1 MSSMKKSLMT
11 ITTTTKSPS
20 NPGKMTSQPL
30 TTMPATSDEPEEEE
44 GFVAAS
50 AEWDIEEYDT
60 AYATYLDARRRFADL
75 KLSRGYLPIVA
86 LQDDNAPKGDYH
98 LALHRSGKKG

>member
-1 MSSMKKSLMT
+1 
-11 ITTTTKSPS
+11 
-20 NPGKMTSQPL
+20 
-30 TTMPATSDEPEEEE
+30 MPATSDEPEEEE